1 MGFKVELKMQLNNEY
16 SSLIRTQI
24 SEAITQFVEQYGA
37 DVVECDIQILPDRET
52 IILVE
57 PREEPTPRDNNLEE

>member
-16 SSLIRTQI
+16 SHIIRTQI
-24 SEAITQFVEQYGA
+24 SEAITQFVQQYGA

-52 IILVE
+52 IVLIE
-57 PREEPTPRDNNLEE
+57 PQEDPVSRDNNLEE